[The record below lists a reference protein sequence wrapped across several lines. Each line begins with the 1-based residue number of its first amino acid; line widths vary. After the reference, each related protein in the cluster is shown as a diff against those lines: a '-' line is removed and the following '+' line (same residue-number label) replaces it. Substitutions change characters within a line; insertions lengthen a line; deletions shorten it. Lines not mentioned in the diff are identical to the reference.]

1 VFSRSRLRAESP
13 CRARGRRSPSNE
25 LLLAGTKLSG
35 RARVAV
41 AITAFTGLRKS
52 EVRGLQWPDY
62 TGDFLHVR
70 RGVWR
75 TTVGDTKTKESKN
88 AVPVIG
94 PLRRILDEH
103 RRTTANGNGWILA
116 GEKKGFALNLDN
128 LRRREI
134 QPVIREKWHGWQGF
148 RRALSTNLYELGVPA
163 EVSQIILRYASAE
176 TTREHYLKLQ
186 WRGLGSAAMRKLE
199 RELSTNKY
207 HSKKAKPRRSR
218 INTS

>member
-1 VFSRSRLRAESP
+1 MQKPLLVQGRPVGAIYFAFARVPVFSRSRLRAESP

-128 LRRREI
+128 LCRREI
-134 QPVIREKWHGWQGF
+134 QPVIREKWHGWQRIPSGAF
-148 RRALSTNLYELGVPA
+148 HQPLRAGRTGRGITDHSSACQRGNNKGVLP
-163 EVSQIILRYASAE
+163 
-176 TTREHYLKLQ
+176 
-186 WRGLGSAAMRKLE
+186 
-199 RELSTNKY
+199 
-207 HSKKAKPRRSR
+207 
-218 INTS
+218 